1 MVGLKERHEPAD
13 GQRSGRKGEST
24 AGALTIDARR
34 REGAAPCDARLPGL
48 VSLSLSRLP
57 VCRRKKKTKKE
68 GGRGR
73 RRKKTKTKRK
83 KGRGKREEEDGGEGE
98 RGRRGGGRER
108 ERRGKKRLRALPVAR
123 VVCSSPDDFDTG
135 RRWSEDCN
143 SRWWAAASVCRLQ
156 RAVRSLLCPRERL
169 KIEALQSAL
178 FLDASFFVF
187 FLDRGDAIFRGPIF
201 RGTIFGTEKRVYFG
215 SEVKNSLG
223 GLSVFLLFFSEA
235 IFAVCFVWALYLIH
249 GRVYLRQRVAIG
261 RAVASAMHRVMFSFA
276 VILGNRAERFVS
288 KFVRA
293 ILGR

>member
-1 MVGLKERHEPAD
+1 M
-13 GQRSGRKGEST
+13 
-24 AGALTIDARR
+24 RR
-34 REGAAPCDARLPGL
+34 ASPWTRF
-48 VSLSLSRLP
+48 SLSLSFARLP
-57 VCRRKKKTKKE
+57 EKKKNKK
-68 GGRGR
+68 R
-73 RRKKTKTKRK
+73 
-83 KGRGKREEEDGGEGE
+83 GGEGE
-98 RGRRGGGRER
+98 KKKKNKNEKKKGKRKEGRRRRGRGGEGKKGGGRER

>member
-1 MVGLKERHEPAD
+1 M
-13 GQRSGRKGEST
+13 
-24 AGALTIDARR
+24 RR
-34 REGAAPCDARLPGL
+34 ASPWTRF
-48 VSLSLSRLP
+48 SLSLSFARLP
-57 VCRRKKKTKKE
+57 EKKKNKKR
-68 GGRGR
+68 GRGR
-73 RRKKTKTKRK
+73 EEEKKQKRK
-83 KGRGKREEEDGGEGE
+83 EKREEERGKKKTGE
-98 RGRRGGGRER
+98 RGRGEEGGGEER

-123 VVCSSPDDFDTG
+123 VVCSSPDDFDTV

-143 SRWWAAASVCRLQ
+143 SRWRAAASVCRLQ

>member
-13 GQRSGRKGEST
+13 GQRSGRKREST

-34 REGAAPCDARLPGL
+34 REGAAPCGARLPGL

-68 GGRGR
+68 GGGEKKKKNKNEKKKGKRKEGR
-73 RRKKTKTKRK
+73 RRR
-83 KGRGKREEEDGGEGE
+83 GRGGEGKK
-98 RGRRGGGRER
+98 GGGEER

-123 VVCSSPDDFDTG
+123 VVCSSPDDFDTV
-135 RRWSEDCN
+135 RRSSEDCN
-143 SRWWAAASVCRLQ
+143 SRWRAAASVCRLQ

>member
-1 MVGLKERHEPAD
+1 MVGLKERHEPAY
-13 GQRSGRKGEST
+13 GQRSGRKREST

-34 REGAAPCDARLPGL
+34 REGAAPCGARLPGL

-57 VCRRKKKTKKE
+57 VCRRKKKNKKR
-68 GGRGR
+68 GRGR
-73 RRKKTKTKRK
+73 EEEKKQKRK
-83 KGRGKREEEDGGEGE
+83 EKREEERGKKKTGE
-98 RGRRGGGRER
+98 RGRGEEGGGEER

-123 VVCSSPDDFDTG
+123 VVCSSPDDFDTV

-143 SRWWAAASVCRLQ
+143 SRWRAAASVCRLQ